1 LNKFLGLIILDFFKD
16 KNRLHSMSNKTDYKQ
31 KLLGIELFEKNSKI
45 NVNEI
50 SSFNL
55 SYMGDA
61 IFELWCRQKI
71 LNRYKNRK
79 VIHNH
84 VVQLVRCQT
93 QAQIANIILPELT
106 PKEKKIYSQG
116 RNSKVISTPKH
127 ATVKEYRKASGFE
140 CLVGYFFIKKR
151 TKRFE
156 ELMKKTK
163 VIEHMESL
171 LNKPIVKNNLH

>member
-1 LNKFLGLIILDFFKD
+1 
-16 KNRLHSMSNKTDYKQ
+16 MSNKTDYKQ

-79 VIHNH
+79 VI
-84 VVQLVRCQT
+84 
-93 QAQIANIILPELT
+93 I
-106 PKEKKIYSQG
+106 
-116 RNSKVISTPKH
+116 
-127 ATVKEYRKASGFE
+127 
-140 CLVGYFFIKKR
+140 
-151 TKRFE
+151 
-156 ELMKKTK
+156 
-163 VIEHMESL
+163 
-171 LNKPIVKNNLH
+171 